1 MEQID
6 PSITVLLR
14 DLYRLGRVDE
24 DVAVRLFQNLLRMG
38 YRYEDHREA
47 VSILEARSP
56 RRRR

>member
-6 PSITVLLR
+6 PNITTLLR
-14 DLYRLGRVDE
+14 DIYRLGQVDE
-24 DVAVRLFQNLLRMG
+24 GAATRLFQNLLRLG

-47 VSILEARSP
+47 VSTLESRSP